1 MVFFSPFPLL
11 PSFAFIPTRRVLI
24 NFYFS
29 QSWTSEIKTVATT
42 LYEHNQRNFE
52 FANTPLFSR
61 LRNDTR
67 RVSYYS
73 ACIRAVYESLLHGE
87 NGLDVGIST
96 YFSNFFST
104 FQLNL
109 GPFCSPRYIFLVS
122 TKTLMSAFACLANIN
137 EA

>member
-1 MVFFSPFPLL
+1 MVFFSPFPLP
-11 PSFAFIPTRRVLI
+11 PSFAFIPTPRVLI

-29 QSWTSEIKTVATT
+29 QSWTSEIKTVARH
-42 LYEHNQRNFE
+42 YEHNQRNFD

-87 NGLDVGIST
+87 NGLDAGIST

-109 GPFCSPRYIFLVS
+109 GPFLLFGKIYLSCLNEDSYVCFCLPR
-122 TKTLMSAFACLANIN
+122 
-137 EA
+137 